1 LQSLYAL
8 VYLDAIHYKVREEGK
23 VSVKAIYSVMG
34 VDMEG
39 NREVMGL
46 YVVQAEGAKHW
57 GRVLEHLH
65 NRSLFFCVDGLKG
78 FCEAMESV
86 FPTVHQPIYAQNLTA

>member
-46 YVVQAEGAKHW
+46 YVVQAEGAKYW
-57 GRVLEHLH
+57 GRVLENLH
-65 NRSLFFCVDGLKG
+65 NRGVQDVLFFCMDGLKG
-78 FCEAMESV
+78 FSEA
-86 FPTVHQPIYAQNLTA
+86 I